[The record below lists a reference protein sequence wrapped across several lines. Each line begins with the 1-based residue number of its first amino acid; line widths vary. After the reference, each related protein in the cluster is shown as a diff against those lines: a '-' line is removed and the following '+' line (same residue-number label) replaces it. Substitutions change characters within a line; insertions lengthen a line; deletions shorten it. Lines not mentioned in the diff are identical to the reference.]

1 MYINFDYRDRNINT
15 FQTVVTPNKN
25 RMQPNFSEL
34 KIKVCLVENF
44 EREKKQNKRLTRVVC
59 QWIRDLC
66 VCMRF
71 CNDISDLNL
80 WGRHQS
86 DNHVLSAEN
95 VLNARLLTSFVITFP
110 ETLSSTE
117 MIPKTGGRVII
128 LHIAQHEHET
138 FIRVQISLC
147 CSEIQITQMFV
158 LMWARTIW
166 GIGSLLAGYWYQ
178 CLSRNDL

>member
-1 MYINFDYRDRNINT
+1 
-15 FQTVVTPNKN
+15 
-25 RMQPNFSEL
+25 
-34 KIKVCLVENF
+34 
-44 EREKKQNKRLTRVVC
+44 
-59 QWIRDLC
+59 
-66 VCMRF
+66 MRF

-86 DNHVLSAEN
+86 YNHVLLAEN

-138 FIRVQISLC
+138 FICVQISLC
-147 CSEIQITQMFV
+147 CSEIQIIQMFV

-166 GIGSLLAGYWYQ
+166 GTGSLLAGYWYQ
-178 CLSRNDL
+178 CLSRNDDESLMIYKKNLRDKIIRVRIWLIKTKEISFSAHYQIIRFFW